1 MWLYPGYLVKRR
13 AWYIASGIL
22 NTFRENAS
30 NFSPLSLLL
39 LLASP
44 REKSRPYWVGRYLGE
59 SSTLLVLNVHFDP
72 RHAEVCPWSA
82 PLTAFMPKKETLSVF
97 ITFLAAV
104 IKYLTRS
111 NWKEKGIIWLTV
123 WRDTVHHEGNC
134 MGAGCSMVAEERV

>member
-1 MWLYPGYLVKRR
+1 MWLYPGYLVKRC

-30 NFSPLSLLL
+30 NCSPLSLPL

-44 REKSRPYWVGRYLGE
+44 WEKSRPYWVGRYLE
-59 SSTLLVLNVHFDP
+59 IIDP
-72 RHAEVCPWSA
+72 SCAKCPLWPQACWSMSLEC
-82 PLTAFMPKKETLSVF
+82 PLTAFMLKKETLSVL